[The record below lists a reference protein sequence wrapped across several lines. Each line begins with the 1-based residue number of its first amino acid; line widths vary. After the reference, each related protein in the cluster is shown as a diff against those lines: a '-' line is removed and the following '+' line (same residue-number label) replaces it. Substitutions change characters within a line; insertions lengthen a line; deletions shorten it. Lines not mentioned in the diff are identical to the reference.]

1 MIELIAFDADDT
13 LWANETIYKQVEA
26 HLCDMLADYGNKQ
39 EINDKLFATEMKNL
53 PLYGYG
59 IKSFGLSM
67 IETAITISEQK
78 IGNEV
83 IAKILELINYMLT
96 YELPVYEGVEET
108 LQQLSKTYPL
118 IVITKGDLLDQDM
131 KVERSGLRQY
141 FKGIEIVAKK
151 EESTYVDIMEKY
163 NVKAENFLM
172 VGNSL
177 RSDVLPVVSLGGI
190 GVRYENSVA
199 WAHEHDIDPAH
210 TGLPYHSIHKLTEL
224 IPLIEELQG

>member
-1 MIELIAFDADDT
+1 MIKLIAFDADDT
-13 LWANETIYKQVEA
+13 LWENEAIYKKVES

-39 EINDKLFATEMKNL
+39 EIIDKLFATEMKNL
-53 PLYGYG
+53 HLYGYG

-67 IETAITISEQK
+67 IETAINVSDHK
-78 IGNEV
+78 IDNQV

-108 LQQLSKTYPL
+108 LQQLSKNFPL

-131 KVERSGLRQY
+131 KVERSGLRRY

-151 EESTYVDIMEKY
+151 EESTYVEILKKY
-163 NVKAENFLM
+163 DVKAESFLM

-177 RSDVLPVVSLGGI
+177 RSDVLPVVALGGI
-190 GVRYENSVA
+190 GVCYENSIA

-210 TGLPYHSIHKLTEL
+210 DGLPYHSIHHLTEL
-224 IPLIEELQG
+224 MPLVKQLQD